1 MSETKKCRL
10 RVGRVFLAMVL
21 TAGTLFGADTIRRSL
36 ESHQPYNL
44 TIHGDFRNSEDNAEP
59 LTGNSLSYGTT
70 DEATTAFEG
79 IKYLGYSE
87 FELSKD
93 DISKGILSV
102 YTDKAPASVSDQGHM
117 VDLAEEKNEF
127 YSIVDEKSYLL
138 NKDAAGALNR
148 MMEDYANEI
157 GLADF
162 MVYGTTDTF
171 TGEDSLCPK
180 KFSES
185 KAGYC
190 VDLALNAYGNVLEY
204 DGCDAEGW
212 VVENC
217 WKYGFVVRYP
227 EGKKE
232 KTGNEYC
239 PWHLR
244 YVGEVHAAIMSS
256 KKMCLEE
263 YVDYLEQY
271 TFEEPYSFTFNSES
285 YQIYSVSGN
294 DDRLETRVP
303 ISGNYELSG
312 DNRNSFII
320 MQKN

>member
-1 MSETKKCRL
+1 MSEIKKCRL
-10 RVGRVFLAMVL
+10 RVGRVFLAMGITV
-21 TAGTLFGADTIRRSL
+21 GTLFGADCLRRSF
-36 ESHQPYNL
+36 ETQQPYN
-44 TIHGDFRNSEDNAEP
+44 IKVHGDFRNSLEVAE
-59 LTGNSLSYGTT
+59 LLASTGLSYETT
-70 DEATTAFEG
+70 NEATTAFEG

-93 DISKGILSV
+93 DVSKGILSL
-102 YTDKAPASVSDQGHM
+102 YTEEAPARASDQGQL

-127 YSIVDEKSYLL
+127 YSLADEKKLFL
-138 NKDAAGALNR
+138 DDNAADALNR
-148 MMEDYANEI
+148 MMEDYANET

-162 MVYGTTDTF
+162 MVYGTTDTD
-171 TGEDSLCPK
+171 TGEDSPCSK
-180 KFSES
+180 GFSES

-190 VDLALNAYGNVLEY
+190 VDLALNAYGNILEY

-212 VVENC
+212 VDENC

-227 EGKKE
+227 EGKKN
-232 KTGNEYC
+232 KTGNDYC

-244 YVGEVHAAIMSS
+244 FVGEVHAAIMAS
-256 KKMCLEE
+256 KEMCLEE
-263 YVDYLEQY
+263 YIDYLEQY
-271 TFEEPYSFTFNSES
+271 TFEQPYSFTFNNES

>member
-1 MSETKKCRL
+1 MGIT
-10 RVGRVFLAMVL
+10 V
-21 TAGTLFGADTIRRSL
+21 GTLFGADSLRRNF
-36 ESHQPYNL
+36 ESQQPYNIK
-44 TIHGDFRNSEDNAEP
+44 IHGDFRNSGEIEEP
-59 LTGNSLSYGTT
+59 SAGSSLSYGTS

-87 FELSKD
+87 FEISKD
-93 DISKGILSV
+93 EISVGILSL
-102 YTDKAPASVSDQGHM
+102 YTDEAPARASDQGHM
-117 VDLAEEKNEF
+117 VNLAEEKNEF
-127 YSIVDEKSYLL
+127 YSLVDDKVYL
-138 NKDAAGALNR
+138 NTAAADALNR
-148 MMEDYANEI
+148 MMEDYANET
-157 GLADF
+157 GNADF
-162 MVYGTTDTF
+162 IVYGTTDTY
-171 TGEDSLCPK
+171 TGDDSYCPK

-190 VDLALNAYGNVLEY
+190 VDFALNAYGNVLTY
-204 DGCDAEGW
+204 DGCDSQGW
-212 VVENC
+212 IVENC

-227 EGKKE
+227 EDKKS

-244 YVGEVHAAIMSS
+244 YVGEIHAAIMAN

-271 TFEEPYSFTFNSES
+271 TFDEPYSFTFNDES

-294 DDRLETRVP
+294 DDKLETRVP